1 MHLTYFKRLST
12 MIKEITEIKTIVMW
26 VAILWI
32 AYTFIYAGLPKIF
45 NYGTMIERMQ
55 GRGFGR
61 EWSMFIGSSGRNL
74 YINTSFKINCLNF
87 IVSFSYW
94 SIDCAFISW

>member
-61 EWSMFIGSSGRNL
+61 EWSMFIG
-74 YINTSFKINCLNF
+74 ICEH
-87 IVSFSYW
+87 
-94 SIDCAFISW
+94 